1 MRFILK
7 IISTLIILAASTIS
21 LTASDVFV
29 SDITEYKSDNMIK
42 VLSLDGGGLR
52 GIITGKIL
60 QRLEELT
67 ERPISDS
74 FDVIAGTS
82 TGGMLALGL
91 SVPGKDGK
99 PKYTATEISKIYE
112 LNADRIFTPNWFS
125 FGGLA
130 RPKYSS
136 EGIEEVAHEY
146 FGETRLSQSLTNTLI
161 TAYEIERDIPFLFKS
176 MKAQYSS
183 ERDFLM
189 KDVAKA
195 TGAAPTYFSPARIN
209 NLGNGEFTCID
220 GGVALNNPVISA
232 ALHGHLLFPN
242 IDKMMVVSL
251 GTGETT
257 KACMYND
264 MKNAGSIKWINPLIS
279 TMMDGASTLADYQI
293 KHLFGLDKQK
303 LYYRL
308 QPTIPVL
315 NSRMDNNSL
324 ENMHM
329 LPLLG
334 EKAVC
339 DFEEEL
345 QSIANTLKNTTR
357 LTSRTLKLDNPEH
370 R

>member
-1 MRFILK
+1 V
-7 IISTLIILAASTIS
+7 
-21 LTASDVFV
+21 SDVFA
-29 SDITEYKSDNMIK
+29 SHINEHKSDEMIK

-52 GIITGKIL
+52 GSITGKIL

-67 ERPISDS
+67 ERPISES

-136 EGIEEVAHEY
+136 EGIKAVAHEY

-161 TAYEIERDIPFLFKS
+161 TSYEIERDIPFLFKS
-176 MKAQYSS
+176 MKAGYSS

-189 KDVAKA
+189 KDVARA
-195 TGAAPTYFSPARIN
+195 TGAAPTYFSPARIY
-209 NLGNGEFTCID
+209 NLGDGEFTCID
-220 GGVALNNPVISA
+220 GGVVINNPVISA
-232 ALHGHLLFPN
+232 ALHGRLLFPD
-242 IDKMMVVSL
+242 IEKMIVVSL

-257 KACMYND
+257 KVTMYDD
-264 MKNAGSIKWINPLIS
+264 MKNAGGIKWINPLIS
-279 TMMDGASTLADYQI
+279 TMMGGVSSVVDYQM
-293 KHLFGLDKQK
+293 KHLFGSDKMK
-303 LYYRL
+303 SYYRL
-308 QPTIPVL
+308 QPTIPVK
-315 NSRMDNNSL
+315 NIEMDNNSSK
-324 ENMHM
+324 NIHM
-329 LPLLG
+329 LKILG
-334 EKAVC
+334 ERAVH

-345 QSIANTLKNTTR
+345 QIIANTLKNTTR
-357 LTSRTLKLDNPEH
+357 LKSRTLKPDNPEYVG
-370 R
+370 